1 LVSNRTE
8 TLPHGYHA
16 NLHGIDKLLLC
27 AIIYARR
34 TLVLYIEVVMS
45 DNKAQTRKK
54 YKVPAVEQA
63 IRVIL
68 YLANSGNSP
77 QSLTNICREVRIH
90 NSKAFSILNT
100 LQEYDF
106 VKKYPNRGGYVL
118 GPGLL
123 IQTGKMLE
131 NLSLPRLAEP
141 ILTELAK
148 KARATVALGLISDD
162 KAYVIAQ
169 YEGAPEI
176 NISSRLGST
185 TSITYG
191 AHGKAIAAFLPK
203 RELEDLLQK
212 KELFF
217 YGSPDKFDRTRLESD
232 MVQCRRDG
240 FTIDLGDIFPGVN
253 AIGVPLLD
261 KMIRPIGYITVV
273 GFFTEEDARNLGPL
287 AAEAAKE
294 ISRKAGDMAYWKKS

>member
-1 LVSNRTE
+1 
-8 TLPHGYHA
+8 
-16 NLHGIDKLLLC
+16 
-27 AIIYARR
+27 
-34 TLVLYIEVVMS
+34 MS
-45 DNKAQTRKK
+45 DNKAQARKK

-68 YLANSGNSP
+68 YLADSGNSP
-77 QSLTNICREVRIH
+77 QSLTNICREVGIH

-131 NLSLPRLAEP
+131 NLSLPGLAEP

-148 KARATVALGLISDD
+148 KSRATVALGLISED
-162 KAYVIAQ
+162 KAYVVAQ

-176 NISSRLGST
+176 NISARLGHA

-203 RELEDLLQK
+203 HELEDLLQK

-232 MVQCRRDG
+232 MAQCRRNG
-240 FTIDLGDIFPGVN
+240 FAIELGDIFPGVN
-253 AIGVPLLD
+253 AVGVPLLEQTN
-261 KMIRPIGYITVV
+261 RPVGYITVV
-273 GFFTEEDARNLGPL
+273 GFFTEEEAHKLGPL
-287 AAEAAKE
+287 AVQAGKE
-294 ISRKAGDMAYWKKS
+294 LSRKAGDMAYWKKG